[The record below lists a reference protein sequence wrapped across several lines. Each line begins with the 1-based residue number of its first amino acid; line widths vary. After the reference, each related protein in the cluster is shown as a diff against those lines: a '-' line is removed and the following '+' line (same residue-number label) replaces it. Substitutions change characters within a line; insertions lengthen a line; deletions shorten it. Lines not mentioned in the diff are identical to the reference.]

1 MRVDTYGVPYSNELD
16 VIAST
21 KTVSSNPALVRSFVQ
36 AWVRGQQYAIAHPS
50 QAIRILA
57 AAAKGTDYAV
67 NLRQLQALAPV
78 MKTSVG
84 KVGSLQASIW
94 QRYVNWLVQH
104 KLLKKKFTVNSSV
117 VTNRFVG

>member
-1 MRVDTYGVPYSNELD
+1 
-16 VIAST
+16 
-21 KTVSSNPALVRSFVQ
+21 
-36 AWVRGQQYAIAHPS
+36 VRGQQYAIAHPS

-67 NLRQLQALAPV
+67 NLRQLHALAPV